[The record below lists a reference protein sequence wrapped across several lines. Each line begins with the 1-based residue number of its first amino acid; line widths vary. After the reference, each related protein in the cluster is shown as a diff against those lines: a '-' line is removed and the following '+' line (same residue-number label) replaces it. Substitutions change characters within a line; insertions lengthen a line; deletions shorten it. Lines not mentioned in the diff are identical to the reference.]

1 MKAESPRER
10 RVLGASLEAGE
21 SMGSCG
27 LMAVHTISCPHL
39 EGDIIRR
46 KRSPSTKLGVADAP
60 ADLAY
65 VRALTQSGPW
75 CPTDRWP
82 PQ

>member
-1 MKAESPRER
+1 
-10 RVLGASLEAGE
+10 
-21 SMGSCG
+21 MGSCG

-82 PQ
+82 PQRHTVSGEWGHQPVFPALDSLH